1 MNRLYELYQ
10 LAKQETT
17 PTYQAPTS
25 HPLTPPTTP
34 PSAEDGQELSI
45 EHLKSQ
51 AQVLKQNT
59 VLLATRYLKYGA
71 TYHSLSMSLRYNGR
85 IPACLRRFGA
95 HNFTIS
101 GERETPNIVQILNVL
116 SQATELAETKL
127 ADPEVCPEDF
137 GKVRCKLKAAE
148 SRVQEAFALLDSL
161 KKVVEVIDRVRFI
174 AALQTQIDERKPIF
188 ETEKNKKRRQ
198 NQEQRWLS
206 ALPGVCHEL
215 GGYDAASASAR
226 DYEQCFEERVASSRS
241 EALGVGCQ
249 SSASH
254 HPGLLKESQ
263 GCLSA

>member
-1 MNRLYELYQ
+1 MNRLYGLYQ
-10 LAKQETT
+10 LAEQQTT
-17 PTYQAPTS
+17 STDKGPTS

-34 PSAEDGQELSI
+34 PSAGDHHAGQELSI
-45 EHLKSQ
+45 EFLKSQ

-59 VLLATRYLKYGA
+59 VFLAIKYLKYGA

-85 IPACLRRFGA
+85 IPASLRTFAA
-95 HNFTIS
+95 HGFTIS
-101 GERETPNIVQILNVL
+101 GEREMPDMIQILNML

-137 GKVRCKLKAAE
+137 VKVRCKLKAAE
-148 SRVQEAFALLDSL
+148 SRLQEAFALLDSL

-206 ALPGVCHEL
+206 ALPGVCLES
-215 GGYDAASASAR
+215 GG
-226 DYEQCFEERVASSRS
+226 
-241 EALGVGCQ
+241 L
-249 SSASH
+249 
-254 HPGLLKESQ
+254 
-263 GCLSA
+263 